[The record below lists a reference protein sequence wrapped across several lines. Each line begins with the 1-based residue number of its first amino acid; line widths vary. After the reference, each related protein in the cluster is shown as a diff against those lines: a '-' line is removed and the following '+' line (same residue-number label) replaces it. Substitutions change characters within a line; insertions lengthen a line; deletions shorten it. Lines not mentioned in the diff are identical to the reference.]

1 MFLPLSASAVT
12 MVPLRTALLA
22 SHQLFLW
29 STPGA
34 KVLSVKAGAGNCPA
48 AHWTTRP
55 STAPASRT
63 ASGRRSI
70 TRGRPAPARSARRNA
85 GLTGKECNFECVGV
99 FIRTLT
105 KPVFVTA
112 ANENRSGTKKCW
124 NLPWGDPGT
133 DRACSLFR
141 SYRNVL

>member
-99 FIRTLT
+99 FERGFCLLKGIAEGTY
-105 KPVFVTA
+105 KSKHAEA
-112 ANENRSGTKKCW
+112 ARLYYTTTTTTMTIHTHTHTPTE
-124 NLPWGDPGT
+124 L
-133 DRACSLFR
+133 
-141 SYRNVL
+141 